1 MSSKEKP
8 LPAAV
13 QAEVLNAVWAAVYY
27 RDDLKSLMLGAG
39 VPPAIYQR
47 YDHPDTAKVK
57 IARHVLDE
65 LHQLGAPGWIVQRKI
80 AVELCA
86 MQRPLNGVA
95 DVKVGKAA
103 LEQLRRAAAD
113 ASIIV
118 DTEQAAIDERKAR
131 AERLQRQIDERLRA
145 MNELS
150 SRFTELAKDRTRT
163 AAEVQARGYELEK
176 LLVGLF
182 KAHDIDYTGSRRQ
195 PHEQVDGSF
204 YFRGFTYL
212 VEARWK
218 TAQPTVGDLADFKF
232 KVDSKLESTRG
243 LFVSMA
249 GFDDEILSH
258 FASNSGKRNNII
270 YVTGYDLALI
280 FEGRVGLVDALLKKI
295 DAAESRGEYQIDLTQ

>member
-1 MSSKEKP
+1 MSSKAKP

-13 QAEVLNAVWAAVYY
+13 QTEVLNAVWAAFYY

-47 YDHPDTAKVK
+47 YDHPDTAKVR

-65 LHQLGAPGWIVQRKI
+65 LHQLGAPGWTVQRKI

-86 MQRPLNGVA
+86 MQRPANGVE
-95 DVKVGKAA
+95 DVKAGQAA
-103 LEQLRRAAAD
+103 LEQLRRVAASAN
-113 ASIIV
+113 IIV
-118 DTEQAAIDERKAR
+118 DTEQAAIDERRAK
-131 AERLQRQIDERLRA
+131 AERRQRQIDERLRV

-150 SRFTELAKDRTRT
+150 SRFATLAADRTRT
-163 AAEVQARGYELEK
+163 PAEIQARGYELEK

-204 YFRGFTYL
+204 FFRGFTYL

-218 TAQPTVGDLADFKF
+218 KDQPTIGDLADFKF
-232 KVDSKLESTRG
+232 KVDGKLESTRG

-249 GFDDEILSH
+249 GFNDEILGH
-258 FASNSGKRNNII
+258 ARPKTVVPG
-270 YVTGYDLALI
+270 
-280 FEGRVGLVDALLKKI
+280 
-295 DAAESRGEYQIDLTQ
+295 